1 MRRFAP
7 VTITLLFISLLSGQE
22 HKNESFNDCDRGA
35 KTQAEL
41 TECAGNDF
49 KGADDELNATYQQ
62 LLKKAMGDAVALRK
76 IKTAQRAWVAFRDAQ
91 IEAFYPAED
100 KQKEYGSVFP
110 MCANLLLADLT
121 RQRTKMLKEM
131 LNSVEG
137 DVCASG
143 SSR

>member
-1 MRRFAP
+1 MRFASCAF
-7 VTITLLFISLLSGQE
+7 VLLFVSLLSGEQPNKGSFSDGD
-22 HKNESFNDCDRGA
+22 KNA

-41 TECAGNDF
+41 NECAGNDL
-49 KGADDELNATYQQ
+49 KHADDELNATYQQ
-62 LLKKAMGDAVALRK
+62 LLKKAGNDAVALRK
-76 IKTAQRAWVAFRDAQ
+76 IKAAQRAWVLFRDAQ

-110 MCANLLLADLT
+110 MCADLLLADLT
-121 RQRTKMLKEM
+121 KERTKMLKEM

-143 SSR
+143 ASR

>member
-1 MRRFAP
+1 MRFASCAF
-7 VTITLLFISLLSGQE
+7 VLLFVSLLSGEQPN
-22 HKNESFNDCDRGA
+22 KGSFSDCDKNA

-41 TECAGNDF
+41 NECAGNDL
-49 KGADDELNATYQQ
+49 KHADDELNATYQQ
-62 LLKKAMGDAVALRK
+62 LLKKAGNDAVALRK
-76 IKTAQRAWVAFRDAQ
+76 IKAAQRAWVLFRDAQ

-110 MCANLLLADLT
+110 MCADLLLADLT
-121 RQRTKMLKEM
+121 KERTKMLKEM

-143 SSR
+143 ASR